1 MSGFRH
7 DTTGANSPADTPLS
21 APVTQGSAI
30 CRDAAMPPLQLGFLE
45 DKMDCQVAQQSNK
58 RVERYSLTGSLEK
71 RRWG

>member
-1 MSGFRH
+1 MSSFRH

-30 CRDAAMPPLQLGFLE
+30 CRDAARTPLQLGFLE
-45 DKMDCQVAQQSNK
+45 DKTDCQIAAQSNK
-58 RVERYSLTGSLEK
+58 DVERYSLKGGLEK